1 MYLCLKTKCI
11 MNTHSLY
18 SVIIAL
24 LAAWTFSADVV
35 AEVRMSP
42 LISDGMVLQR
52 GRELSIGGWAAPGEK
67 ISFSLADRKCE
78 VRAGADGRWTVKLEP
93 MKAGGPYVMRVN
105 GTEVKDVMV
114 GDVFLCSGQ
123 SNMELTV
130 ARVMDRFAQE
140 VNGYENTRVRYLKVP
155 YAWRFDHPAD
165 SIRREP
171 WKAMTE
177 DNVPGFSALC
187 YFFGRLMQE
196 RTGVAVGIVNAS
208 WGGTPVE
215 AWTGEEGLKDFPEYI
230 NLKSMYEDRS
240 LTDGISR
247 MERAR
252 QASWSRQLYA
262 ADPGMH
268 DAEPWYAAGM
278 DDSGWDKV
286 DMFAG
291 GWALRCGRPA
301 AGSHWLRKDF
311 TVPAHMA
318 GSEAV
323 LRLGCMVDAD
333 SVYVNGRFVGSTG
346 YQYPPRIYKVPAGLL
361 HEGRNQVTIRL
372 VSYGGMPSFVREKP
386 YKIICRGEEISL
398 EGEWK
403 HRVGAQMPASP
414 QSTSFQNMPVGLYN
428 GMIYPLRDYTFKA
441 VAWYQ
446 GESNVGRWN
455 EYSSLL
461 CAMMKDWRRTFGDN
475 LHFYI
480 IELADF
486 LAPDDPGR
494 KAWAEMRK
502 QQAAA
507 AETDGNATLIKNSDT
522 GEWNDI
528 HPLDKKTP
536 AERLVKAI
544 MENSGK

>member
-1 MYLCLKTKCI
+1 
-11 MNTHSLY
+11 MNTHKLY
-18 SVIIAL
+18 SVIIAML
-24 LAAWTFSADVV
+24 SVWIYGAGAM
-35 AEVRMSP
+35 AEVRVSP

-52 GRELSIGGWAAPGEK
+52 GRTLKIGGWAAKNEK
-67 ISFSLADRKCE
+67 INLSLAGRKY
-78 VRAGADGRWTVKLEP
+78 VAYAGADGRWAVELKP
-93 MKAGGPYVMRVN
+93 MKAGGPYVMKINSLTVN
-105 GTEVKDVMV
+105 DVMV

-130 ARVMDRFAQE
+130 ARVMDRFAGE
-140 VNGYENTRVRYLKVP
+140 VEGYENTRVRYLKVP

-177 DNVPGFSALC
+177 RNVMGFSALC

-196 RTGVAVGIVNAS
+196 RTGVPVGIVNAS

-215 AWTGEEGLKDFPEYI
+215 AWMSEDALKDFPEYV
-230 NLKSMYEDRS
+230 NAKSMYEDKS
-240 LTDGISR
+240 LAGEISR
-247 MERAR
+247 MESMR
-252 QASWSRQLYA
+252 QAAWSRQLYA

-268 DAEPWYAAGM
+268 APVVWYAPEL
-278 DDSGWDKV
+278 DDSNWQVV
-286 DMFAG
+286 DMFSRS
-291 GWALRCGRPA
+291 WAVRRGRPA
-301 AGSHWLRKDF
+301 AGSHWLRKNF
-311 TVPAHMA
+311 EVAETMA
-318 GSEAV
+318 GKEAV

-346 YQYPPRIYKVPAGLL
+346 YQYPPRIYKIPAGLL
-361 HEGRNQVTIRL
+361 HEGRNQVTVRL

-386 YKIICRGEEISL
+386 YKIVCNDGEISL

-414 QSTSFQNMPVGLYN
+414 SSTSFQNMPTGLYN
-428 GMIYPLRDYTFKA
+428 GMISPLGDYTFKA
-441 VAWYQ
+441 VVWYQ
-446 GESNVGRWN
+446 GESNVGRWG
-455 EYSSLL
+455 EYAALL
-461 CAMMKDWRRTFGDN
+461 GAMMKDWRRTFSDN
-475 LHFYI
+475 LPFYI

-502 QQAAA
+502 QQAMA
-507 AETDGNATLIKNSDT
+507 AERDGNATLIKNSDT

-536 AERLVKAI
+536 AERLVRAV
-544 MENSGK
+544 MEDGE